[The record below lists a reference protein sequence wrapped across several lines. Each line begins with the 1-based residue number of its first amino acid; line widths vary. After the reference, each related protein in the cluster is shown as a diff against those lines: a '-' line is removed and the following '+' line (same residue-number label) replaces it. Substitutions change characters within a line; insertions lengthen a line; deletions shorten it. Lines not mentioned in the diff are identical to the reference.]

1 MSNDNSI
8 SRKAFLGKISM
19 LGLAGAGAGVFIK
32 GCGNGNGNG
41 EEAAADP
48 CGDLSGL
55 SESDIQLRE
64 TLQYVAE
71 TPNPT
76 ERCDNCEYW
85 VADQHGPQ
93 CGGCTL
99 FAGPVHPGGWCTS
112 WVPQS

>member
-1 MSNDNSI
+1 MSKDNSI
-8 SRKAFLGKISM
+8 SRKAFLGKLSM
-19 LGLAGAGAGVFIK
+19 LGLAGAGAGVFLK
-32 GCGNGNGNG
+32 GCGNGEEAG
-41 EEAAADP
+41 EAAADP
-48 CGDLSGL
+48 CADLSGL

-71 TPNPT
+71 TPNPG

-85 VADQHGPQ
+85 IEDQHGPQ

-99 FAGPVHPGGWCTS
+99 FAGPVHPGGHCVS

>member
-71 TPNPT
+71 TPNPN

>member
-1 MSNDNSI
+1 MSKDNYL

-19 LGLAGAGAGVFIK
+19 LGVAGAGAGVFLK
-32 GCGNGNGNG
+32 GCGNG
-41 EEAAADP
+41 EEDAATDP
-48 CGDLSGL
+48 CSDLSGV

-64 TLQYVAE
+64 TLEYTSE
-71 TPNPT
+71 TPNPN

-85 VADQHGPQ
+85 LPDEHGSE

-99 FAGPVHPGGWCTS
+99 FAGPVHPGGWCNS

>member
-1 MSNDNSI
+1 MSKDNSI

-19 LGLAGAGAGVFIK
+19 LGFAGAGAGVFLK
-32 GCGNGNGNG
+32 GCGNGNG

-64 TLQYVAE
+64 TLNYVAE
-71 TPNPT
+71 TPNPD

-85 VADQHGPQ
+85 VDDQHGPE

-99 FAGPVHPGGWCTS
+99 FAGPVHPAGWCSS
-112 WVPQS
+112 WVPES

>member
-1 MSNDNSI
+1 MSTKNSI

-19 LGLAGAGAGVFIK
+19 LGLAGAGAGVFLK
-32 GCGNGNGNG
+32 GCGNGDA
-41 EEAAADP
+41 EADP

-64 TLQYVAE
+64 TLNYVAE
-71 TPNPT
+71 TPNPS

-85 VADQHGPQ
+85 VEDQHGEQ

-99 FAGPVHPGGWCTS
+99 FAGPVHPAGWCSS
-112 WVPQS
+112 WVPES